1 MNWANSTDQTGTHL
15 SFLTPVIQVKEKENE
30 RRL

>member
-1 MNWANSTDQTGTHL
+1 MNRANSTDQTCTQL
-15 SFLTPVIQVKEKENE
+15 SFLTPVIEVKEKENE